1 MLHIQSGTDE
11 DITLHQTAE
20 SFYYDLQGQFQV
32 EAKRL
37 SIKEIWRKPLCA
49 EAKIKKMKEK
59 AEGGKEE
66 NNQRE
71 VCT

>member
-1 MLHIQSGTDE
+1 M
-11 DITLHQTAE
+11 
-20 SFYYDLQGQFQV
+20 
-32 EAKRL
+32 EAKKL
-37 SIKEIWRKPLCA
+37 PVKEMWRKPLLCA

-71 VCT
+71 VFQRERLHMIDEE

>member
-1 MLHIQSGTDE
+1 M
-11 DITLHQTAE
+11 
-20 SFYYDLQGQFQV
+20 
-32 EAKRL
+32 EAKKL
-37 SIKEIWRKPLCA
+37 PVKEMWRKPLLCA

-71 VCT
+71 VFQREHLHMIDEECFPFGDAGH